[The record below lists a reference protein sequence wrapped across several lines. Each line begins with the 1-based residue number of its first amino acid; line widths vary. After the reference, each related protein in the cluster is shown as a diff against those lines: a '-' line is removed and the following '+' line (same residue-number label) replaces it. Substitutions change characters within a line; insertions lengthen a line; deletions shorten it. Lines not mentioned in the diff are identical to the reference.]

1 MLYDKSLE
9 KDNCGFGLIA
19 HIEGEPS
26 HKVVRTAIHALA
38 VCSTVAP
45 FLPMVKLATVAAC
58 CCKTGSFLPHRGG
71 RARLAFSQKLRCRH
85 AVPEPDPEKL
95 PPHAASLKKNF
106 SVKPCRLSA
115 GAMCQPTKGAR

>member
-38 VCSTVAP
+38 RMQHRGAS
-45 FLPMVKLATVAAC
+45 LPMVKPATVAAC
-58 CCKTGSFLPHRGG
+58 CCKNPIVS
-71 RARLAFSQKLRCRH
+71 SVSLR
-85 AVPEPDPEKL
+85 KS
-95 PPHAASLKKNF
+95 AAG
-106 SVKPCRLSA
+106 V
-115 GAMCQPTKGAR
+115 